1 MKAESKVNTRKRS
14 LSIVTP
20 WPLDEVSTRNCYHCL
35 APRSGIYVSCR
46 KGHSMVTTS
55 GKHKRQLTYNG
66 VIRQK
71 RLLKP
76 CQGCKDFDNIWTK
89 TSADSSG
96 QPYLDRSTAKRV
108 KTARETHRCG
118 KCGAVIKAG
127 DKFTM
132 RLDKDRGSF
141 SCYPVCLACSGI
153 ARDVGG
159 ERSGTGI

>member
-1 MKAESKVNTRKRS
+1 MKIESAVRANRRL

-20 WPLDEVSTRNCYHCL
+20 WSLDEVSTRNCYHCL
-35 APRSGIYVSCR
+35 APKRGIYVSCR
-46 KGHSMVTTS
+46 KGHPMVTTS

-76 CQGCKDFDNIWTK
+76 CHGCSDFDNSWTEP
-89 TSADSSG
+89 SADSSG
-96 QPYLDRSTAKRV
+96 DPNSHKSKSKKV
-108 KTARETHRCG
+108 KTAREAHRCG
-118 KCGAVIKAG
+118 KCGEVIKAG

-141 SCYPVCLACSGI
+141 SCYPVCLACGGI

>member
-1 MKAESKVNTRKRS
+1 MKAKSEANTRKRLFS
-14 LSIVTP
+14 TVTP

-35 APRSGIYVSCR
+35 APRRGIHISCR

-76 CQGCKDFDNIWTK
+76 CQGCKDFDNSWTD
-89 TSADSSG
+89 TSGANPGEPNLHKSKS
-96 QPYLDRSTAKRV
+96 KKV
-108 KTARETHRCG
+108 KTAREAHRCG
-118 KCGAVIKAG
+118 KCGVIIRVG
-127 DKFTM
+127 DKFSM

-141 SCYPVCLACSGI
+141 SCYPVCLACGGI